1 MTVFFNFNIMF
12 CCFIVAQALGIFQ
25 PLCNAP
31 RGRGEGGGG
40 IVDFVM
46 KRYEEGE
53 GVSSDTVT

>member
-1 MTVFFNFNIMF
+1 MF

-31 RGRGEGGGG
+31 RGRGEGGAG
-40 IVDFVM
+40 IVDIAM